1 MWKKSE
7 STPGEPVQK
16 NAAPP
21 EPAPKPTQPAKAP
34 PKPRAL
40 ATIGPS
46 ITIVGD
52 LKGKEDLLIEGKV
65 DGTIQVDQ
73 HVVTI
78 GTPGQVNASVY
89 GKAVTVEGT
98 VEGDLFGSDEIV
110 IRKSGKVQGNLTA
123 PRVSLEDGSTFR
135 GSIDMSAP
143 EPKTAKSEKP
153 PATKAAS

>member
-1 MWKKSE
+1 MWKKQEPEPS
-7 STPGEPVQK
+7 EPVK
-16 NAAPP
+16 KSAAP
-21 EPAPKPTQPAKAP
+21 EAP
-34 PKPRAL
+34 PKPQPQKKSPSPPRAL

-52 LKGKEDLLIEGKV
+52 LRGKEDLLIEGKV

-73 HVVTI
+73 HLVTI
-78 GTPGQVNASVY
+78 GNAGQVNASVY

-98 VEGDLFGSDEIV
+98 VEGDLFGSEEIV

-143 EPKTAKSEKP
+143 EQDAAKSGKP
-153 PATKAAS
+153 PAAKAAS